1 MTKQSIH
8 SVFMKISFL
17 ISAILLFGLLPISDP
32 EAAPKCRN
40 VTIIVPYAVGTATD
54 LIFREFG
61 QAINRQ
67 STGSL
72 IKVLNKTHATV
83 IEENMTGIPDGC
95 QLLGITQSLVAKF
108 LLNKSAPE
116 WSSFTPVAMLTRSP
130 LAIVSRANIKDAN
143 LTNLME
149 AASEESNRLSV
160 GETSS
165 PLEQAFRM
173 QLEDV
178 LGVSFKVTNFKN
190 ARQSFLALLTNRV
203 DLGLVSLPAAKR
215 RADLRQVKVLAVT
228 DTLENMRLSDVATL
242 QEQGVNTAF
251 GVDRILLAPQETP
264 AETVAKVSKRFEKA
278 IEDPELEERLS
289 KLYTKI
295 RFKNPDELTQYF
307 ENLTADWAALKKK
320 MIKMGRPEKSS

>member
-8 SVFMKISFL
+8 LPFMKISFL
-17 ISAILLFGLLPISDP
+17 ISAILLFGLLPISNP
-32 EAAPKCRN
+32 KATPKCRN

-54 LIFREFG
+54 LIFRAFG

-67 STGSL
+67 STGAL

-83 IEENMTGIPDGC
+83 IEENMTGTPDGC

-108 LLNKSAPE
+108 LLNKFAPE

-130 LAIVSRANIKDAN
+130 LAIVSRANIKNAN

-178 LGVSFKVTNFKN
+178 LGVSFKVTTFKN
-190 ARQSFLALLTNRV
+190 ARQSFLALLTHKV

-215 RADLRQVKVLAVT
+215 RADLRQIKLLAVT

-242 QEQGVNTAF
+242 REQGVNTAF
-251 GVDRILLAPQETP
+251 GVDRILVAPQETP
-264 AETVAKVSKRFEKA
+264 AEIVAKVSKRFEKA
-278 IEDPELEERLS
+278 LEDPELEERLS

-307 ENLTADWAALKKK
+307 ENLTADWTALKRK
-320 MIKMGRPEKSS
+320 MTKMGRLGESG

>member
-1 MTKQSIH
+1 MVKHSIH
-8 SVFMKISFL
+8 LAFMKISFL
-17 ISAILLFGLLPISDP
+17 ISAILFITLLPSSNLK
-32 EAAPKCRN
+32 AAPKCRS
-40 VTIIVPYAVGTATD
+40 VKIIVPYAVGTATD
-54 LIFREFG
+54 LIFRAFG

-72 IKVLNKTHATV
+72 IKVVNKTHDTV
-83 IEENMTGIPDGC
+83 IEENMTGRPDGC
-95 QLLGITQSLVAKF
+95 QLLGTTQSMVAKF

-149 AASEESNRLSV
+149 AASEKSNRLSL

-165 PLEQAFRM
+165 PLERAFRM

-178 LGVSFKVTNFKN
+178 FGVLFEVTNFEN
-190 ARQSFLALLTNRV
+190 ARQSFTALLTHKV
-203 DLGLVSLPAAKR
+203 DLGLVSLSGAKR
-215 RADLRQVKVLAVT
+215 RADLRQVKVLALT
-228 DTLENMRLSDVATL
+228 DTLGDTRLSDIATL

-251 GVDRILLAPQETP
+251 GVDRILLAPEETST
-264 AETVAKVSKRFEKA
+264 EIVAKISKRFKKA
-278 IEDPELEERLS
+278 SEDPELEEVLS

-295 RFKNPDELTQYF
+295 LFKNPDELAQYF
-307 ENLTADWAALKKK
+307 ENLSADWTALKRK
-320 MIKMGRPEKSS
+320 MTKMGRLEKSG

>member
-1 MTKQSIH
+1 
-8 SVFMKISFL
+8 MKISFL
-17 ISAILLFGLLPISDP
+17 ISAILFLALLPISDP
-32 EAAPKCRN
+32 KAAQKCRS
-40 VTIIVPYAVGTATD
+40 VKIIVPYAVGTATD
-54 LIFREFG
+54 LIFRAFG

-72 IKVLNKTHATV
+72 IKVVNKTQSTV
-83 IEENMTGIPDGC
+83 IEENMTGTPDGC

-108 LLNKSAPE
+108 LLEKSAPE

-149 AASEESNRLSV
+149 AASEESNMLSV

-178 LGVSFKVTNFKN
+178 LGVSFKVTTFKN
-190 ARQSFLALLTNRV
+190 ARQSFLALLTHKV

-228 DTLENMRLSDVATL
+228 DTVENMKLSDVATL
-242 QEQGVNTAF
+242 REQGVNTAF
-251 GVDRILLAPQETP
+251 GVDRILLAPQGTP
-264 AETVAKVSKRFEKA
+264 AKTVAKISKRFEKA
-278 IEDPELEERLS
+278 LEDPELEERLS

-320 MIKMGRPEKSS
+320 MIEMGRPEKSS

>member
-8 SVFMKISFL
+8 LAFMKISFL
-17 ISAILLFGLLPISDP
+17 ISAILFLALLQISDP
-32 EAAPKCRN
+32 KAAPKCRS
-40 VTIIVPYAVGTATD
+40 VKIIVPYAVGTATD
-54 LIFREFG
+54 LIFRAFG

-72 IKVLNKTHATV
+72 IKVVNKTHSTV
-83 IEENMTGIPDGC
+83 IEENMTGTPDGC

-108 LLNKSAPE
+108 LLEKSAPE

-149 AASEESNRLSV
+149 AASEKSNRLSV

-165 PLEQAFRM
+165 PLERAFRM

-178 LGVSFKVTNFKN
+178 LGVSFKVTNFQN
-190 ARQSFLALLTNRV
+190 ARQSLVALLTHKV

-228 DTLENMRLSDVATL
+228 DTLENMRLSDIATL

-251 GVDRILLAPQETP
+251 GVDRILLAPQETSV
-264 AETVAKVSKRFEKA
+264 ETVAKVSKRFEKA
-278 IEDPELEERLS
+278 LEDPELEERLS
-289 KLYTKI
+289 KLYTKS

-307 ENLTADWAALKKK
+307 ENLSADWAVLRKK
-320 MIKMGRPEKSS
+320 MIKMGRPEKSG

>member
-228 DTLENMRLSDVATL
+228 DTLENMRLSDVCL
-242 QEQGVNTAF
+242 
-251 GVDRILLAPQETP
+251 
-264 AETVAKVSKRFEKA
+264 
-278 IEDPELEERLS
+278 
-289 KLYTKI
+289 LYTSPSP
-295 RFKNPDELTQYF
+295 RDN
-307 ENLTADWAALKKK
+307 
-320 MIKMGRPEKSS
+320 R

>member
-8 SVFMKISFL
+8 LAFMKISFL
-17 ISAILLFGLLPISDP
+17 ISAILLLALLPSSNLK
-32 EAAPKCRN
+32 AAPECRN
-40 VTIIVPYAVGTATD
+40 VKIIVPYAVGTATD
-54 LIFREFG
+54 LIFRAFG
-61 QAINRQ
+61 QSINRQ

-72 IKVLNKTHATV
+72 IKVVNKTHSTV
-83 IEENMTGIPDGC
+83 IEENMMARPDGC
-95 QLLGITQSLVAKF
+95 QLLGLTQSLVAKF
-108 LLNKSAPE
+108 LLNKSALE
-116 WSSFTPVAMLTRSP
+116 WSSFTPIAMLTRSP

-149 AASEESNRLSV
+149 AASEESNMLSV

-178 LGVSFKVTNFKN
+178 LGVSFKVTTFKN
-190 ARQSFLALLTNRV
+190 ARQSFLALLTHKV

-228 DTLENMRLSDVATL
+228 DTLENMKLSDVATL
-242 QEQGVNTAF
+242 REQGVNTAF

-264 AETVAKVSKRFEKA
+264 AETIAKVSKRFKKA
-278 IEDPELEERLS
+278 LEDPELEERLS

-307 ENLTADWAALKKK
+307 ENLTADWTALKKK
-320 MIKMGRPEKSS
+320 MSEMGRPEKSS

>member
-1 MTKQSIH
+1 MVKHSIH
-8 SVFMKISFL
+8 LAFMKISFL
-17 ISAILLFGLLPISDP
+17 ISAILFITLLPSSNLK
-32 EAAPKCRN
+32 AAPKCRS
-40 VTIIVPYAVGTATD
+40 VKIIVPYAVGTATD
-54 LIFREFG
+54 LIFRAFG

-72 IKVLNKTHATV
+72 IKVVNKTHDTV
-83 IEENMTGIPDGC
+83 IEENMTGRPDGC
-95 QLLGITQSLVAKF
+95 QLLGTTQSMVAKF

-149 AASEESNRLSV
+149 AASEKSNRLSL

-165 PLEQAFRM
+165 PLERAFRM

-178 LGVSFKVTNFKN
+178 FGVLFEVTNFEN
-190 ARQSFLALLTNRV
+190 ARQSFTALLTHKV
-203 DLGLVSLPAAKR
+203 DLGLVSLSGAKR
-215 RADLRQVKVLAVT
+215 RADLRQVKVLALT
-228 DTLENMRLSDVATL
+228 DTLGDTRLSDIATL

-251 GVDRILLAPQETP
+251 GVDRILLAPEETST
-264 AETVAKVSKRFEKA
+264 EIVAKISKRFKKA
-278 IEDPELEERLS
+278 SEDPELEDVLA

-295 RFKNPDELTQYF
+295 LFKNPDELAQYF
-307 ENLTADWAALKKK
+307 ENLSADWTALKRK
-320 MIKMGRPEKSS
+320 MTKMGRLEKSG

>member
-320 MIKMGRPEKSS
+320 MIKMGHPEKSS

>member
-1 MTKQSIH
+1 MVKHSIH
-8 SVFMKISFL
+8 LAFMKISFL
-17 ISAILLFGLLPISDP
+17 ISAILFITLLPSSNLQ
-32 EAAPKCRN
+32 AAPKCRS
-40 VTIIVPYAVGTATD
+40 VKIIVPYAVGTATD
-54 LIFREFG
+54 LIFRAFG
-61 QAINRQ
+61 QSINRQ

-72 IKVLNKTHATV
+72 IKVVNKTHDTV
-83 IEENMTGIPDGC
+83 IEENMTGRPDGC
-95 QLLGITQSLVAKF
+95 QLLGTTQSMVAKF

-149 AASEESNRLSV
+149 AASEKSNRLSL

-165 PLEQAFRM
+165 PLERAFRM

-178 LGVSFKVTNFKN
+178 FGVLFEVTNFEN
-190 ARQSFLALLTNRV
+190 ARQSFMALLTHKV

-215 RADLRQVKVLAVT
+215 RADLRQVKVLAMT
-228 DTLENMRLSDVATL
+228 DTLANMRLSDIATL
-242 QEQGVNTAF
+242 QEQGVNIAF
-251 GVDRILLAPQETP
+251 GVDRILLAPQGTP
-264 AETVAKVSKRFEKA
+264 VEIVAKISKRFEKA
-278 IEDPELEERLS
+278 SKDPELEEILS

-307 ENLTADWAALKKK
+307 ENLSADWTALKRK
-320 MIKMGRPEKSS
+320 MNKMGRLEKSG

>member
-83 IEENMTGIPDGC
+83 IEENMTGAPDGC

-149 AASEESNRLSV
+149 AASEESNMLSV

-320 MIKMGRPEKSS
+320 MIEMGRPEKSS

>member
-1 MTKQSIH
+1 MVKQSIH
-8 SVFMKISFL
+8 LAFMKISFL
-17 ISAILLFGLLPISDP
+17 ISTILFITLLPSSNLK
-32 EAAPKCRN
+32 AAPKCRS
-40 VTIIVPYAVGTATD
+40 VKIIVPYAVGTATD
-54 LIFREFG
+54 LIFRAFG

-72 IKVLNKTHATV
+72 IKVVNKTHDTV
-83 IEENMTGIPDGC
+83 IEENMTGRPDGC
-95 QLLGITQSLVAKF
+95 QLLGTTQSMVAKF

-149 AASEESNRLSV
+149 AASEKSNRLSL

-165 PLEQAFRM
+165 PLERAFRM

-178 LGVSFKVTNFKN
+178 FGVLFEVTNFEN
-190 ARQSFLALLTNRV
+190 ARQSFTALLTHKV
-203 DLGLVSLPAAKR
+203 DLGLVSLSGAKR
-215 RADLRQVKVLAVT
+215 RADLRQVKVLALT
-228 DTLENMRLSDVATL
+228 DTLGDTRLSDIATL

-251 GVDRILLAPQETP
+251 GVDRILLAPEETST
-264 AETVAKVSKRFEKA
+264 EIVAKISKRFKKA
-278 IEDPELEERLS
+278 SEDPELEEVLS

-295 RFKNPDELTQYF
+295 LFKNPDELAQYF
-307 ENLTADWAALKKK
+307 ENLSADWTALKRK
-320 MIKMGRPEKSS
+320 MIKMGRLEKSD

>member
-1 MTKQSIH
+1 MVKHSIH
-8 SVFMKISFL
+8 LAFMKISFL
-17 ISAILLFGLLPISDP
+17 ISAILFITLLPSSNLK
-32 EAAPKCRN
+32 AAPKCRS
-40 VTIIVPYAVGTATD
+40 VKIIVPYAVGTATD
-54 LIFREFG
+54 LIFRAFG

-72 IKVLNKTHATV
+72 IKVVNKTHDTV
-83 IEENMTGIPDGC
+83 IEENMTGRPDGC
-95 QLLGITQSLVAKF
+95 QLLGTTQSMVAKF

-149 AASEESNRLSV
+149 AASEKSNRLSL

-165 PLEQAFRM
+165 PLERAFRM

-178 LGVSFKVTNFKN
+178 FGVLFEVTNFEN
-190 ARQSFLALLTNRV
+190 ARQSFTALLTHKV
-203 DLGLVSLPAAKR
+203 DLGLVSLSGAKR
-215 RADLRQVKVLAVT
+215 RADLRQVKVLALT
-228 DTLENMRLSDVATL
+228 DTLGDTRLSDIATL

-251 GVDRILLAPQETP
+251 GVDRILVAPEETST
-264 AETVAKVSKRFEKA
+264 EIVAKISKRFKKA
-278 IEDPELEERLS
+278 SEDPELEEVLS

-295 RFKNPDELTQYF
+295 LFKNPDELAQYF
-307 ENLTADWAALKKK
+307 ENLSADWTVLKRK
-320 MIKMGRPEKSS
+320 MIKMGRLEKSD

>member
-1 MTKQSIH
+1 MVKHSIH
-8 SVFMKISFL
+8 LAFMKISFL
-17 ISAILLFGLLPISDP
+17 ISAILFITLLPSSNLK
-32 EAAPKCRN
+32 AAPKCRS
-40 VTIIVPYAVGTATD
+40 VKIIVPYAVGTATD
-54 LIFREFG
+54 LIFRAFG

-72 IKVLNKTHATV
+72 IKVVNKTHDTV
-83 IEENMTGIPDGC
+83 IEENMTARPDGC
-95 QLLGITQSLVAKF
+95 QLLGTTQSIVAKF

-149 AASEESNRLSV
+149 AASEKSNRLSL

-165 PLEQAFRM
+165 PLERAFRM

-178 LGVSFKVTNFKN
+178 FGVLFEVTNFEN
-190 ARQSFLALLTNRV
+190 ARQSFTALLTHKV
-203 DLGLVSLPAAKR
+203 DLGLVSLSGAKR
-215 RADLRQVKVLAVT
+215 RADLRQVKVLALT
-228 DTLENMRLSDVATL
+228 DTLGDTRLSDIATL

-251 GVDRILLAPQETP
+251 GVDRILLAPEETST
-264 AETVAKVSKRFEKA
+264 EIVAKISKRFKKA
-278 IEDPELEERLS
+278 SEDPELEEVLS

-295 RFKNPDELTQYF
+295 LLKNPDELAQYF
-307 ENLTADWAALKKK
+307 ENLSADWTALKRK
-320 MIKMGRPEKSS
+320 MIKMGRLEKSD